1 MMGLPQVLNRGT
13 GFNRGWYT
21 RLSVPECLGRGSS
34 QQCDEYPFNST
45 TQGGPANYAAGRV
58 SLKLVNGIHNGAAG
72 TLLNSMFSACGVTAG
87 SETDS
92 AFAAIPVPGGESGF
106 YCPGQ

>member
-1 MMGLPQVLNRGT
+1 M
-13 GFNRGWYT
+13 
-21 RLSVPECLGRGSS
+21 
-34 QQCDEYPFNST
+34 
-45 TQGGPANYAAGRV
+45 
-58 SLKLVNGIHNGAAG
+58 SLKLVNGIHNGLAG

-106 YCPGQ
+106 FCPGR